1 ITSRETEEEA
11 HGEGKVGLYPSQ
23 GNTAPCNPHASSQTS
38 TALRMW
44 MPWEPDTL
52 APSPEAEVA
61 SGLKRPWS
69 CRLGTKVSLTPP
81 IFPPELSCKEAL
93 RSIHLYCKP
102 GPPGSPGP
110 CPMLL
115 LLLLLWLGAQPA
127 AQAKYLQLYL
137 ACGFDVLAVE
147 SVLSRFLCLRRGLGQ
162 AARVLALL

>member
-1 ITSRETEEEA
+1 MW
-11 HGEGKVGLYPSQ
+11 GKVVEGHPPLFICPPGCTSH
-23 GNTAPCNPHASSQTS
+23 GPAAPHRCHGDP
-38 TALRMW
+38 
-44 MPWEPDTL
+44 
-52 APSPEAEVA
+52 
-61 SGLKRPWS
+61 
-69 CRLGTKVSLTPP
+69 
-81 IFPPELSCKEAL
+81 AL

-110 CPMLL
+110 CPM